1 MPSMSGNTAAT
12 VDAMTASAVDGIP
25 FLDDATRPR
34 APAIPGVTPAQRAQG
49 RRLGLYHCHHLEE
62 LAAVRYALSR
72 LLAGAG
78 NVEAVS
84 HRMASL
90 SMIENYRTF
99 GNLCGRQ
106 CHLLQ
111 MHHDIEEGSLYPH
124 LRQNVGLRPV
134 LDRLG
139 AEHRTVHALLER
151 IRETSNAIASDPTR
165 ESILALNEIYEV
177 FERIVVSHFG
187 YEERELEEAIGFY
200 DAL

>member
-1 MPSMSGNTAAT
+1 MSSMSEDAAVVEAT
-12 VDAMTASAVDGIP
+12 NDGALDGIP
-25 FLDDATRPR
+25 FLDDATRPK
-34 APAIPGVTPAQRAQG
+34 APVIPGVTLAQRAKG
-49 RRLGLYHCHHLEE
+49 RRLGLYHRHHLEE
-62 LAAVRYALSR
+62 LAAVRSALDR
-72 LLAGAG
+72 LLAGTGA
-78 NVEAVS
+78 VEAVS

-99 GNLCGRQ
+99 GNLCGSQ
-106 CHLLQ
+106 CQLLQ
-111 MHHDIEEGSLYPH
+111 MHHDIEEGSLYPR

-165 ESILALNEIYEV
+165 ERILALAEIYEV